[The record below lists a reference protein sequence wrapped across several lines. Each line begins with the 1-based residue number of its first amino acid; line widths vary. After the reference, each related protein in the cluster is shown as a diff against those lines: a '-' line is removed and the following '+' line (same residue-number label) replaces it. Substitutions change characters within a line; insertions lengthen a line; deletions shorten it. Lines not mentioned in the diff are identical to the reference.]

1 MATLKLKAGDDRAL
15 RFTVKKDGV
24 ALNLNG
30 GTLTFKI
37 AKNILVSDAEATYFH
52 TMTTFTDAANG
63 IHHETISKLESITW
77 PAGNYFYQARFTDY
91 NGVIRSDDIQVC
103 LIEATLWD
111 A

>member
-15 RFTVKKDGV
+15 RFTVKKAGV
-24 ALNLNG
+24 AVNLYG

-63 IHHETISKLESITW
+63 IHDETISKLDSITW
-77 PAGNYFYQARFTDY
+77 PSGNYFYQARFTDY
-91 NGVIRSDDIQVC
+91 NGIIQSDKVEVC
-103 LIEATLWD
+103 LIEATLFD
-111 A
+111 